1 MSAPLTA
8 GALADLSDPQDALQ
22 RLAAMAEGWGLN
34 VRPSDAGG
42 LAMRGEGWAV
52 DILPAPGGL
61 SLAAE
66 AGDEAILRGLKEMA
80 EFMLA
85 DLSAEAAERLRWSDG
100 ARPGAPAADFR
111 EWTYLRRHAVM
122 PGLDRLVFACADAA
136 RYAGAPMHVRLLVPP
151 CDGSAAQWPRQKPN
165 GGLAWPA
172 GEATL
177 AARVYTVRRADA
189 ASGEIEVDAVVHGDD
204 LLAGWAARAR
214 PGWRLGVLG
223 PSGAPPLD
231 GPLMAGADL
240 CALPALARIL
250 AASAGR
256 EGLAVVAAP
265 AEAAAYLAP
274 PAGIALKILPP
285 DAGAEALAD
294 AFLEAAEARPL
305 SPSAR
310 WWFAAEAAGVR
321 RVRGRLDALGVARG
335 RRDCVAYWRA

>member
-8 GALADLSDPQDALQ
+8 GALAGLADPQDALS
-22 RLAAMAEGWGLN
+22 RLAAMAEGWDLHARPAGDDGLELLG
-34 VRPSDAGG
+34 AGWSVA
-42 LAMRGEGWAV
+42 LR
-52 DILPAPGGL
+52 PAPGGL

-85 DLSAEAAERLRWSDG
+85 DLSPEAAERLRWSDG

-111 EWTYLRRHAVM
+111 EWTYLRRGPAL
-122 PGLDRLVFACADAA
+122 PGLDRLVFACEDAA

-151 CDGSAAQWPRQKPN
+151 CDGSAAEWPRQKPN

-172 GEATL
+172 GEAAL
-177 AARVYTVRRADA
+177 AMRVYTVRRADPA
-189 ASGEIEVDAVVHGDD
+189 RGEIEVDAVIHGDD

-223 PSGAPPLD
+223 PSGVAPEG
-231 GPLMAGADL
+231 GPLIAGADL

-250 AASAGR
+250 EADPAR

-265 AEAAAYLAP
+265 PEAAAYLAP
-274 PAGIALKILPP
+274 PAGVALTVLPP
-285 DAGAEALAD
+285 ETGAEALAE
-294 AFLEAAEARPL
+294 ALFAAAEARSLPA
-305 SPSAR
+305 SAR
-310 WWFAAEAAGVR
+310 WWFAAEAAAVR
-321 RVRGRLDALGVARG
+321 RLRGRLDALGVDRA